1 LFYVRLFN
9 IIEKNSTGF
18 QKRADHKK
26 DYLEKKRNEMN
37 EDLLNQT
44 DQKWMKSG
52 DLIVDVSSFENG
64 FRKEEKRCR
73 QEIWEYIQYRESL
86 VRWPLTNEKIKM
98 GLSLMNS

>member
-1 LFYVRLFN
+1 LFYVGLFN

-64 FRKEEKRCR
+64 FRKEEKRYR

-86 VRWPLTNEKIKM
+86 VRWPLMNEKIKM
-98 GLSLMNS
+98 GLCLNHG